1 MTTYPELFKARMV
14 QKLTAPG
21 GPSATA
27 LSEEVGVA
35 QPTLSKWVREAGKVG
50 AMSPRRREPGAP
62 KRLQDWTAEEKMQV
76 VAEAALLADEEFGAL
91 LRRRGLHQSDLTR
104 WRRQML
110 AAVGRQPKSTKNSPE
125 RRRIRE
131 LERELGRKEKALAE
145 AAALLVLQ
153 RKARALWGAED
164 HDTTPRSGR

>member
-1 MTTYPELFKARMV
+1 MTYPESFKARMV

-27 LSEEVGVA
+27 LSEEVGVP

-50 AMSPRRREPGAP
+50 AMSKRREPGAP
-62 KRLQDWTAEEKMQV
+62 KRPQDWTAEEKMQV
-76 VAEAALLADEEFGAL
+76 VAEAAPLGDEELGAL
-91 LRRRGLHQSDLTR
+91 LRRRGLHRSDLKR
-104 WRRQML
+104 WRRQMV
-110 AAVGRQPKSTKNSPE
+110 AALESRRKSTKNSPE

-131 LERELGRKEKALAE
+131 LERELGRKDKALAE

-153 RKARALWGAED
+153 KKVRALWGD
-164 HDTTPRSGR
+164 GDDDTTPRSGR